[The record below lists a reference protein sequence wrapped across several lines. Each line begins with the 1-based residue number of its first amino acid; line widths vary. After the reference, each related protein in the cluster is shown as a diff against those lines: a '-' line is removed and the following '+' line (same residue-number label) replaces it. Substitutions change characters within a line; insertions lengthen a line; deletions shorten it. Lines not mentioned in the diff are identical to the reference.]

1 MHYRNGYVHEQAERD
16 KPLFPV
22 GEPVVFEGEC
32 RPDEHLMRVDEIQAV
47 GLQVRF
53 AYTFISLDLHL
64 RIVYT
69 PLTQRK
75 R

>member
-16 KPLFPV
+16 KPLFLV

-47 GLQVRF
+47 
-53 AYTFISLDLHL
+53 
-64 RIVYT
+64 
-69 PLTQRK
+69 
-75 R
+75 